1 MPRAKW
7 VVGGLTVAL
16 LCTGVGMLRGTE
28 GAAPAATTTDAL
40 PSHALGLSGHR
51 RLVRQLEQAGE
62 HAPGK
67 GARPARSGVPPLHSA
82 RPLRLR
88 IPSLGV
94 DVPLEAPATRRDGP
108 GPGHGIG
115 ADGSGAGAG
124 TGPGA
129 STGPGADTGVTWDA
143 DRPTPGAAGIAVV
156 TGNGLRLAGLRR
168 GATIEI
174 ARADHRTAVFTV
186 ERISPAGSPGGEA
199 DPAGPGAGLVPA
211 SRSRSAPG
219 HRRAGLRLLD
229 GETAVLARL
238 TGRHRTG

>member
-67 GARPARSGVPPLHSA
+67 GARPARSGVAPLHSA

-94 DVPLEAPATRRDGP
+94 DVPLEPPAGRREGP
-108 GPGHGIG
+108 GGGHGSG
-115 ADGSGAGAG
+115 ADGSGSGDGSGAG
-124 TGPGA
+124 TG
-129 STGPGADTGVTWDA
+129 TGADTGVTWDA

-186 ERISPAGSPGGEA
+186 ERISPAEARGGGE
-199 DPAGPGAGLVPA
+199 DPAGPGAGPVPA
-211 SRSRSAPG
+211 GRSRSAPG
-219 HRRAGLRLLD
+219 HRRAGLRLLS
-229 GETAVLARL
+229 GESAVLARL

>member
-28 GAAPAATTTDAL
+28 GAAPTASTTTDAL

-62 HAPGK
+62 HATGK
-67 GARPARSGVPPLHSA
+67 GARPARTGVPPLHSS

-94 DVPLEAPATRRDGP
+94 DVPLDAPAARRDGS
-108 GPGHGIG
+108 GAVRGTG
-115 ADGSGAGAG
+115 ADGSGTGAG
-124 TGPGA
+124 
-129 STGPGADTGVTWDA
+129 TGVTWDA

-168 GATIEI
+168 GATVEI

-186 ERISPAGSPGGEA
+186 ERISPAGAPGAEA
-199 DPAGPGAGLVPA
+199 DPAGTGAGPVPA
-211 SRSRSAPG
+211 TRSRSAPG
-219 HRRAGLRLLD
+219 HRRAGLRLLS

>member
-108 GPGHGIG
+108 GRGHRTG

-186 ERISPAGSPGGEA
+186 ERISPAGAPGGEA
-199 DPAGPGAGLVPA
+199 DPAGPGAGPVPA

>member
-108 GPGHGIG
+108 GPGHGTG

-186 ERISPAGSPGGEA
+186 ERISPAGAPGGEA
-199 DPAGPGAGLVPA
+199 DPAGPGAGPVPA